1 MDLFK
6 THVNAFF
13 GKKEPWQ
20 VATITASST
29 LLLVWLYQFVS
40 QEQSITERLKKKFFK
55 LVRYVPSVRRKI
67 ESEFENIQKTF
78 EDDMMKYGDEMGY
91 IVKLPEDGWHR
102 KDILK
107 KIDDYLELG
116 HYKWDEGFVSGA
128 VYNFDSKINE
138 LVTKVYGKTAYTNP
152 LHPDI
157 FPGICKMEAEV
168 IRMVAHLFNGNSN
181 ACGSITTGGT
191 ESILLACK
199 AYRDYGRE
207 VNGIEK
213 PNMVI
218 PVTAH
223 SAFDKAAQYF
233 GITVKTVK
241 LDPKTYQVDLKAMER
256 AINKNTIML
265 VGSAPNYP
273 YGVMDDIEK
282 IAKLARKYRI
292 PLHVDACL
300 GGFLVAFM
308 KRAGYPLPKFD
319 FSVKGVTSISCDPHK
334 YGFTPKGSSIILY
347 ADKEYRHHQYTVTVN
362 WPGGI
367 YGSPT
372 ISGSRAGANVATTW
386 ACLLYH
392 GFDGYVETTKAIV
405 DTAKY
410 IESKLRNVDGIFI
423 YGTPVTSV
431 IAMGSKVFDI
441 FRLSDS
447 MNQKGWNLNTLQ
459 YPSGMHICV
468 TLMHTKDGV
477 ADNFIKDVETFVKE
491 IMKDPGKP
499 VEGKMAIYGVSQTI
513 PDRSIVGDFTR
524 LFLDSLY
531 FTPKKPKKL
540 SKSGGSKLEKFSSID
555 NQAESTDVTLM
566 NE

>member
-1 MDLFK
+1 MDVVK
-6 THVNAFF
+6 TNINAFF
-13 GKKEPWQ
+13 AKKEPWQ
-20 VATITASST
+20 IASITASTT
-29 LLLVWLYQFVS
+29 LLAVWLYQFITKEESV
-40 QEQSITERLKKKFFK
+40 TERLKKKFFK
-55 LVRYVPSVRRKI
+55 LVRHVPSIRKRI
-67 ESEFENIQKTF
+67 ETECENIQKQF
-78 EDDMMKYGDEMGY
+78 EDDTLKFGEELGY
-91 IVKLPEDGWHR
+91 VVKLPEDGWHR

-128 VYNFDSKINE
+128 VYNFDAKILE

-152 LHPDI
+152 LHPDV
-157 FPGICKMEAEV
+157 FPGVCKMEAEV
-168 IRMVAHLFNGNSN
+168 VRMVVNLFNGNSSC
-181 ACGSITTGGT
+181 CGQVTTGGT
-191 ESILLACK
+191 ESIVLACK

-207 VNGIEK
+207 VNGIER

-218 PVTAH
+218 PTTAH
-223 SAFDKAAQYF
+223 SAFDKAAQFF

-241 LDPKTYQVDLKAMER
+241 VDPKTFQVDLKAMER

-282 IAKLARKYRI
+282 IAKLARKYKI

-300 GGFLVAFM
+300 GGFLIIFM

-319 FSVKGVTSISCDPHK
+319 FSIKGVTSISCDPHK
-334 YGFTPKGSSIILY
+334 YGFTPKGSSLILY
-347 ADKEYRHHQYTVTVN
+347 SDKAYRQHQYTVTVN

-372 ISGSRAGANVATTW
+372 VSGSRAGANIATTW

-392 GFDGYVETTKAIV
+392 GFDGYVESTKAII

-410 IESKLRNVDGIFI
+410 IESKIRPIKGLFIF
-423 YGTPVTSV
+423 GTPATSV
-431 IAMGSKVFDI
+431 IAMGSKDFDI
-441 FRLSDS
+441 FRLSDVL
-447 MNQKGWNLNTLQ
+447 NQKGWNLNALQ
-459 YPSGMHICV
+459 FPSGIHICV
-468 TLMHTKDGV
+468 TNLHTKDGI
-477 ADNFIKDVETFVKE
+477 ADRFVKDVETVVKE
-491 IMKDPGKP
+491 LMKNPEKP

-524 LFLDSLY
+524 LFLDSLL

-540 SKSGGSKLEKFSSID
+540 SRGDNRIEKISSIE
-555 NQAESTDVTLM
+555 NQVESNDVTLM

>member
-1 MDLFK
+1 MDVVK
-6 THVNAFF
+6 TNINAFF
-13 GKKEPWQ
+13 AKKEPWQ
-20 VATITASST
+20 IASITASTT
-29 LLLVWLYQFVS
+29 LLAVWLYQFITKEESV
-40 QEQSITERLKKKFFK
+40 TERLKKKFFK
-55 LVRYVPSVRRKI
+55 LVRHVPSIRKRI
-67 ESEFENIQKTF
+67 ETECENIQKQF
-78 EDDMMKYGDEMGY
+78 EDDTLKFGEELGY
-91 IVKLPEDGWHR
+91 VVKLPEDGWHR

-128 VYNFDSKINE
+128 VYNFDAKILE

-152 LHPDI
+152 LHPDV
-157 FPGICKMEAEV
+157 FPGVCKMEAEV
-168 IRMVAHLFNGNSN
+168 VRMVVNLFNGNSN
-181 ACGSITTGGT
+181 CCGQVTTGGT
-191 ESILLACK
+191 ESIVLACK

-207 VNGIEK
+207 VNGIER

-218 PVTAH
+218 PTTAH
-223 SAFDKAAQYF
+223 SAFDKAAQFF

-241 LDPKTYQVDLKAMER
+241 VDPKTFQVDLKAMER

-282 IAKLARKYRI
+282 IAKLARKYKI

-300 GGFLVAFM
+300 GGFLIIFM

-319 FSVKGVTSISCDPHK
+319 FSIKGVTSISCDPHK
-334 YGFTPKGSSIILY
+334 YGFTPKGSSLILY
-347 ADKEYRHHQYTVTVN
+347 SDKAYRQHQYTVTVN

-372 ISGSRAGANVATTW
+372 VSGSRAGANIATTW

-392 GFDGYVETTKAIV
+392 GFDGYVESTKAII

-410 IESKLRNVDGIFI
+410 IESKIRPIKGLFIF
-423 YGTPVTSV
+423 GTPATSV
-431 IAMGSKVFDI
+431 IAMGSKDFDI
-441 FRLSDS
+441 FRLSDVL
-447 MNQKGWNLNTLQ
+447 NQKGWNLNALQ
-459 YPSGMHICV
+459 FPSGIHICV
-468 TLMHTKDGV
+468 TNLHTKDGI
-477 ADNFIKDVETFVKE
+477 ADRFVKDVETVMKE
-491 IMKDPGKP
+491 LMKNPEKP

-524 LFLDSLY
+524 LFLDSLL

-540 SKSGGSKLEKFSSID
+540 SRGDNRIEKISSIE
-555 NQAESTDVTLM
+555 NQVESNDVTLM